1 MQSRIE
7 LAPSSRSDHAIG
19 LHISALYLS
28 TDNDGSFRG
37 RIPAVLDFNKVS
49 ERTPERWL
57 CRVPPKLPAVARHE
71 GLERYVYRPFLGPA
85 EQLGQTGIF
94 LAVVVCL
101 EDYGPIV
108 RALGHL
114 DIIIV

>member
-7 LAPSSRSDHAIG
+7 LAPSSSDHAIG
-19 LHISALYLS
+19 LHISAMYLL

-37 RIPAVLDFNKVS
+37 RLPAVLDFNKVS

-57 CRVPPKLPAVARHE
+57 CRAPKLPAVARHE
-71 GLERYVYRPFLGPA
+71 VLERYVYRTFLGPA

-101 EDYGPIV
+101 EEYGPIV